1 MNESRLDEIADLAH
15 RLEDLQFEVHAL
27 LDAEQTEPDAER
39 SGAAVQVLTSAL
51 SHVGTA
57 VAELDTLMPAA
68 EERADGPD
76 DDELTNELI
85 DSPGG

>member
-1 MNESRLDEIADLAH
+1 MNESRLDELADLAH
-15 RLEDLQFEVHAL
+15 RLEDLQFEIHAL
-27 LDAEQTEPDAER
+27 LDAEQTEEEAQR
-39 SGAAVQVLTSAL
+39 SSAAVQVLTSAL

-57 VAELDTLMPAA
+57 VAELDSLMPASD
-68 EERADGPD
+68 ENEDDPD

>member
-15 RLEDLQFEVHAL
+15 RLEDLQFEIHAL
-27 LDAEQTEPDAER
+27 LDAEQTEAEGE
-39 SGAAVQVLTSAL
+39 SSPAAVEVLSSAL

-57 VAELDTLMPAA
+57 VAELDSLMPASD
-68 EERADGPD
+68 ENQNEPD
-76 DDELTNELI
+76 DDELNDELI

>member
-1 MNESRLDEIADLAH
+1 MNDSRLDEIADLAH
-15 RLEDLQFEVHAL
+15 RLEDLQFEIHAL

-39 SGAAVQVLTSAL
+39 SGTAVQVLTSAL

-57 VAELDTLMPAA
+57 VADLDSLMPAA
-68 EERADGPD
+68 AEGADGPD
-76 DDELTNELI
+76 DDELTDELI

>member
-15 RLEDLQFEVHAL
+15 RLEDLQFEIHAL
-27 LDAEQTEPDAER
+27 LDAEQTEAEGDG
-39 SGAAVQVLTSAL
+39 SAAAIQVLSSAL

-57 VAELDTLMPAA
+57 VAELDSLMPDSG
-68 EERADGPD
+68 EKQGGPD
-76 DDELTNELI
+76 DDQLTDELI